1 MDPQRGA
8 HQKKLQHAPSWQLK
22 IIVVMHNSAS
32 VLPGLFGS
40 LGPALEGI
48 ESYGLI
54 VVDNASSDGSLEVAR
69 TSAPEAVLVALDRNL
84 GYSAGI
90 NAGIGAGR
98 ASDAILILN
107 PDVRLRKSSVTGLL
121 EALEV
126 PGAGIAVP
134 RMVGSDGTL
143 SYSLRREPTVLRALG
158 EALLGGDRAGRFALL
173 GEVVRQDAS
182 YNEAG
187 TVDWATGA
195 AMMISQRCLE
205 AVGPWDE
212 SFFLYSEET
221 DFALRARD
229 AGFALRYTPSA
240 EVVHLGGESGV
251 SPYLWS
257 LLTRNRVRL
266 YRRRHGTVRSALF
279 FAAIALNEALRAMA
293 GSSVHAQGLRNL
305 FRPNRIGTATGVD
318 RKR

>member
-1 MDPQRGA
+1 MY
-8 HQKKLQHAPSWQLK
+8 
-22 IIVVMHNSAS
+22 NSAS
-32 VLPGLFGS
+32 VLPGLLES
-40 LGPALEGI
+40 LSPALECI
-48 ESYGLI
+48 ESHGL
-54 VVDNASSDGSLEVAR
+54 VLVDNASSDRTLEVAR
-69 TSAPEAVLVALDRNL
+69 ASAPGAVLVALDRNL

-90 NAGIGAGR
+90 NAGIDAGHT
-98 ASDAILILN
+98 SDAILILN
-107 PDVRLRKSSVTGLL
+107 PDVRLRTRSVAGLL
-121 EALEV
+121 EALTV
-126 PGAGIAVP
+126 PGTGIAVP

-158 EALLGGDRAGRFALL
+158 EALLGGDRAGRFPLL
-173 GEVVRQDAS
+173 SEVVRQDGR
-182 YNEAG
+182 YDEAG
-187 TVDWATGA
+187 TADWATGA
-195 AMMISQRCLE
+195 AMMISRRCLE

-266 YRRRHGTVRSALF
+266 YRRRHGAGRSALF
-279 FAAIALNEALRAMA
+279 FAAVALNEALRAMA
-293 GSSVHAQGLRNL
+293 GSRVHAQGLRSL
-305 FRPNRIGTATGVD
+305 FRPNGIGPTTGVD
-318 RKR
+318 RRR